1 MVEGLLVVLL
11 IINLAAVVLLVLLY
25 IKKGNPD
32 NTDSILEIVQGY
44 TDQIREHIDRR
55 IDYSDKSRDSALGMR
70 SEMLS
75 ANINEL
81 GKVERE
87 NSNALREQVIAQL
100 TEIRNTVTK
109 TLNEVREDNTKQLDN
124 MRKLVDKTLVETLET
139 RLTQSYAVINKSL
152 AEVAKGFGEIQKLSS
167 GVSDLNKVFTNV
179 KNRGVW
185 GEILLNSL
193 LEQMLAPEQFRAQVT
208 IGAGREAVDFAV
220 ILPGKND
227 DTLMLPI
234 DSKFPDASY
243 QKLLDAN
250 DNAEYEAYA
259 KSLVSDIKK
268 EAKSI
273 SEKYIKPPLTTDF
286 AILYLPTEGLFA
298 EVVKREGL
306 IQELQNKFRVMVAG
320 PTTLSSLLS
329 SLQMGFKT
337 LAIEKRSMEIRDL
350 LINFK
355 TEFIR
360 FSELIE
366 DTQNRLG
373 KVTETLEM
381 ANRRTKSISKKLSAV
396 ESITDTEDEILQIG
410 EKNVG

>member
-208 IGAGREAVDFAV
+208 IGTGREAVDFAV

-396 ESITDTEDEILQIG
+396 ESITDTEELQIG

>member
-55 IDYSDKSRDSALGMR
+55 VDYSDKSRDSALGMR

-396 ESITDTEDEILQIG
+396 ESITDTEELQIG

>member
-273 SEKYIKPPLTTDF
+273 SDKYIKPPLTTDF

-396 ESITDTEDEILQIG
+396 ESITDTEELQIG